1 MPDVPWGVLTL
12 VKNKND
18 LWFHFL
24 KGLCV
29 GIAFAFCIG
38 VVSLIFRGAYSFL
51 SPKEGSMYSV
61 RLKRVPQF
69 RDNAIGAETIDGF
82 LRKHESKITDV
93 FPEHNGDTDLGRW
106 VTIHDDNEDL
116 GNELRA
122 VTDIEHV
129 EEEGAIDLEPIE
141 FTEAGNDKTWNLEKI
156 HTAEAHIILGEPK
169 HIVIV
174 AVVDTGVDLDHPAI
188 KDRLLPGINI
198 VDGNRNPRNKLP
210 SEMHA
215 THVSGTIVMD
225 PRYSDNSYGV
235 AYPVAKIMPVRV
247 LNEYGSGTFT
257 SVAQGIVWAAD
268 NGAEVINLSLG
279 GTRDHQML
287 HDALRHA
294 ALHKNVIVVA
304 AKGNSNTSTPHYPA
318 DYPEVLAVTATDKDD
333 NRAFF
338 SNYGDNSCCAA
349 PGYQIYSSVPGN
361 KFMIASGTSM
371 ASPHTAASAALIRAK
386 NPEMSREHVMEVIK
400 KKGDEIKTDKPIGRR
415 LNLVNFLNA
424 E

>member
-1 MPDVPWGVLTL
+1 MENNGCAKKPENRSALCS
-12 VKNKND
+12 
-18 LWFHFL
+18 HFL

-29 GIAFAFCIG
+29 GIAFAFCLWIVFLVFSG
-38 VVSLIFRGAYSFL
+38 VYSFL
-51 SPKEGSMYSV
+51 SQEEGSVYSV
-61 RLKRVPQF
+61 RLKHVPQF
-69 RDNAIGAETIDGF
+69 RNNVVGIETIDKL
-82 LRKHESKITDV
+82 LREHKSKIIDV
-93 FPEHNGDTDLGRW
+93 FPKHNGNTDLGRW
-106 VTIHDDNEDL
+106 VMIHDNDEDL
-116 GNELRA
+116 GNELQ
-122 VTDIEHV
+122 TISDIELV
-129 EEEGAIDLEPIE
+129 EKEGTIGLIEPIE
-141 FTEAGNDKTWNLEKI
+141 FTEAENDKTWNLEKI

-198 VDGNRNPRNKLP
+198 VDDNRNPRNKIP

-225 PRYSDNSYGV
+225 PRYSDNSYGA
-235 AYPVAKIMPVRV
+235 AYPAAKVMPVRV

-279 GTRDHQML
+279 GTRDHRLL
-287 HDALRHA
+287 HDAIRHA
-294 ALHKNVIVVA
+294 ALHKNIVVVA
-304 AKGNSNTSTPHYPA
+304 AKGNSNTSVPHYPA

-338 SNYGDNSCCAA
+338 SNYGENSCCSA
-349 PGYQIYSSVPGN
+349 PGHYIFSSVPGN

-371 ASPHTAASAALIRAK
+371 ASPHVSASAALILAK
-386 NPEMSREHVMEVIK
+386 NQEMSREHVQEIIEK
-400 KKGDEIKTDKPIGRR
+400 NGDEIKADKPIGRR